1 MFSSC
6 LYLSGCSLQ
15 EFAATKEEKKAF
27 LDQANKEYEELLGD
41 PKSTSMVPDSLTAQ
55 RDAANKHWE
64 ELCKLQESENV
75 AEKV

>member
-1 MFSSC
+1 M
-6 LYLSGCSLQ
+6 Q

-27 LDQANKEYEELLGD
+27 LDQANKEYEELLKD
-41 PKSTSMVPDSLTAQ
+41 PKSASMVPDSLTAQ

-64 ELCKLQESENV
+64 ELCKLQESENE